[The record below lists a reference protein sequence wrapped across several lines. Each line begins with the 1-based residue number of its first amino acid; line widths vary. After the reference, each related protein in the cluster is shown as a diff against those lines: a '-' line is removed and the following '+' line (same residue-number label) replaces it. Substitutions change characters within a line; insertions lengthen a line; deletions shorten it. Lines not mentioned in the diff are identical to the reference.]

1 MDPGYVRPLV
11 EAVRDSALIP
21 HSMAAAAGF
30 EAKDRRIATTLYASY
45 FDFATPDPALDAMER
60 MLDSDDGLYS
70 LWRVWEPQAT
80 QIHNHPRFKRLAA
93 RMGLIDY
100 WRENGWPY
108 LCRPDGDV
116 FACR

>member
-108 LCRPDGDV
+108 LCRPEGDV